1 MKMNTI
7 FTDGMRFVD
16 EFGRERIFHGINVCD
31 KGRKVTSAAASSRI
45 RIGITTVSLFSTPL
59 INITGATPIGH
70 ILTVCLT
77 QSCPYAS

>member
-1 MKMNTI
+1 MNTI

-45 RIGITTVSLFSTPL
+45 RIGITTVNSSLIPL
-59 INITGATPIGH
+59 ISIIGATPIGH